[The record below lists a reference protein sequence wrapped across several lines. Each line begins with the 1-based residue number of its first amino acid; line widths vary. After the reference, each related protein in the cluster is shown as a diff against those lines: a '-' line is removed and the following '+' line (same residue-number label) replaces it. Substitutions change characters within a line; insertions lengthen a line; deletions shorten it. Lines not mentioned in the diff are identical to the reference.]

1 MRRAALIV
9 ALVTVNLL
17 FLQKTVSAQSLIPQ
31 VTEHIKER
39 ILTSKES
46 PRVVCMAEL
55 ICSSATLPRFYVKRS
70 FSPAW
75 INDSGPL
82 PQASSLLAAI
92 AKASQEGMAS
102 KDYHLATISSL
113 MKHIGSE
120 MAAHRY
126 VDPGQAADL
135 DLLLTDTFL
144 IYASHLLSG
153 RVNPETL
160 QSEWFI
166 EGRKGNVQ
174 GVLENALQQ
183 DSIEE
188 SLRELLPPHAD
199 YGRLKNALA
208 HYRSIVREG
217 GWPLVPHGPPLRRGD
232 HGLRVEALR
241 AYLIIAG
248 DLADAP
254 GNTDPGL
261 FDEEMDKGI
270 RRYQYRHGLNADGV
284 VGPATQAAIDVPA
297 MERVRQIEVNME
309 QWRWLPADF
318 GDRYVR
324 VNIADFTLAV
334 IDKKNIKMKMRAVVG
349 KNFQNT
355 PVFTGLISYL
365 ELNPYWNIPTKIAVE
380 EMLPAIRRN
389 SRYLAKQ
396 KIRVYPRWAP
406 RALMLDPSAIN
417 WSCISKRG
425 FPYRLR
431 QDPGPR
437 NPLGRIKFMFPNKFS
452 VYIHGTPH
460 RHLFEMEKRDFSH
473 GCIRIEKPME
483 LAAYLLQGD
492 PCWNRETLESA
503 IKGGK
508 NHIIR
513 LADPIPVHI
522 LYFTSWV
529 DEDGTVHFRND
540 IYGRDSELA
549 QALGA
554 PAPRPK

>member
-1 MRRAALIV
+1 MQRAALIV
-9 ALVTVNLL
+9 ALVIANLL
-17 FLQKTVSAQSLIPQ
+17 FLQKTVSAQSLISQ

-39 ILTSKES
+39 VLTSKEP

-75 INDSGPL
+75 INESGPL

-92 AKASQEGMAS
+92 AKASWEGMAS
-102 KDYHLATISSL
+102 KDYHPATISSL
-113 MKHIGSE
+113 LKYISSE
-120 MAAHRY
+120 MAAHRC
-126 VDPGQAADL
+126 VDPGQVADL

-174 GVLENALQQ
+174 RVLDNALQQ
-183 DSIEE
+183 DTIEE
-188 SLRELLPPHAD
+188 SLRDLLPPHAD

-217 GWPLVPHGPPLRRGD
+217 GWPMVPHGPPLGRGD

-241 AYLIIAG
+241 AYLIVAG
-248 DLADAP
+248 DLAVPP
-254 GNTDPGL
+254 GNSDLGL
-261 FDEEMDKGI
+261 FDEEMDKGV
-270 RRYQYRHGLNADGV
+270 RRFQYRHGLNADGV

-309 QWRWLPADF
+309 RWRWLPAEF
-318 GDRYVR
+318 GERYLR

-334 IDKKNIKMKMRAVVG
+334 IEKKTIKMQMRAVVG

-389 SRYLAKQ
+389 SRYLARN
-396 KIRVYPRWAP
+396 KIRVYPRWGSRAP
-406 RALMLDPSAIN
+406 KLDPSAIN

-425 FPYRLR
+425 FPFRLR
-431 QDPGPR
+431 QDPGPQ

-452 VYIHGTPH
+452 VYIHGTPYH
-460 RHLFEMEKRDFSH
+460 YLFEKETRDFSH
-473 GCIRIEKPME
+473 GCIRIEKPLQ
-483 LAAYLLQGD
+483 LAAFLLQVD
-492 PCWNRETLESA
+492 PCWNRETLETA

-508 NHIIR
+508 NRIIR
-513 LADPIPVHI
+513 FYDPIPVHI

-540 IYGRDSELA
+540 IYGRDSQLA
-549 QALGA
+549 RALGE
-554 PAPRPK
+554 PAPLP